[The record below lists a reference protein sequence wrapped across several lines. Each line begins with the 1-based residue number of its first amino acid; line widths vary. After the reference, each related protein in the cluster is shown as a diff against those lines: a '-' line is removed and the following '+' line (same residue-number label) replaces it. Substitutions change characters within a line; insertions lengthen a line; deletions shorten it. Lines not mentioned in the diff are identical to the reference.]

1 MATKTTDKMNTASS
15 KSKNKNTAKT
25 VRKAKQKTS
34 RRGRNEGTIYLRSD
48 GRWCAM
54 VTLGIAD
61 SGRRIRKSIYG
72 STRAEVAVK
81 MTSLL
86 GEKLKGG
93 HASVTN
99 DSLQTLMHE
108 WLMTFKRAEVSAR
121 TFERTVSTAEKHIY
135 PHIGEL
141 KLDEITPNIIQSV
154 LNKMLLSGY
163 ALPSV
168 RKVKFLLNQFFTYT
182 RSCKFIRDN
191 PVSECIVKSTKEHK
205 EQKEEKYKAIP
216 IEIRGLFLTAIS
228 EDELMKPLCMIQMFA
243 GLRIGE
249 TLALKWKD
257 IHFDAGIINIDNAV
271 TVIPETDETG
281 KVIRRRTVISDTKTA
296 ASVREV
302 PMPETLKIALTEWY
316 NIRWALGRKAN
327 ISLIDADDLV
337 FGTNKGKLRTY
348 YGIKTM
354 FDRLMKKS
362 GLSRYKLHFHSLR
375 HTYSSML
382 FESHENPKV
391 IQMLLGHKD
400 VTTTIKTYNSVDRS
414 YFKQAVDK
422 LDAKFE
428 RPINND

>member
-168 RKVKFLLNQFFTYT
+168 RKVKFLLNQFFTYA

-216 IEIRGLFLTAIS
+216 IEIRGLFIAAIS

-249 TLALKWKD
+249 ALALKWKD
-257 IHFDAGIINIDNAV
+257 INFDAGVINIDNAV
-271 TVIPETDETG
+271 TVVPETDETG
-281 KVIRRRTVISDTKTA
+281 KIIRRRTVISDTKTA

-302 PMPETLKIALTEWY
+302 PMPETLKTALTEWH
-316 NIRWALGRKAN
+316 NIRWALGRRTN
-327 ISLIDADDLV
+327 ISLTEADNLV
-337 FGTNKGKLRTY
+337 FGTNCGKLRTY
-348 YGIKTM
+348 YGTKTM
-354 FDRLMKKS
+354 FERLMKKS

-428 RPINND
+428 KPLK